1 MTFFS
6 SATQETTLTTPKKRH
21 IIGNLYIVD
30 SSRSLGAAGRSLHIL
45 ATP

>member
-1 MTFFS
+1 MIFS
-6 SATQETTLTTPKKRH
+6 HSQRKKQRLPPQKNRH